1 MVSLVS
7 SYPMVSLTFSML
19 TCNWTSSTSFNLSV
33 TAGSP

>member
-7 SYPMVSLTFSML
+7 SYPMVSLTLSML
-19 TCNWTSSTSFNLSV
+19 TFNWTSSTSLNFAV